1 MEGSG
6 FLFLLQQIWQL
17 IANYFQHW
25 LKTWNTWTDCFPYIC
40 SLCCLESVFG
50 RKLLPGLIHLSLWL
64 LCNHERPILLW
75 LDVEVKT
82 KGCVNDA
89 LPNQNNLWESSMF
102 YKHASCQSNASFSHT
117 VWVKSVSNVNTQ
129 WENTPVQNLDI
140 QTECPS
146 LRCVQYYARSLY
158 KIRLQFNHQAP
169 KHHFSVDVFIV
180 SLTSSPWC
188 EWQFSGCVLM

>member
-25 LKTWNTWTDCFPYIC
+25 LKTWNTWTDCFPYVC
-40 SLCCLESVFG
+40 SLRCLESI
-50 RKLLPGLIHLSLWL
+50 LEENCSLVSHIFL
-64 LCNHERPILLW
+64 

-82 KGCVNDA
+82 KGCVNYA
-89 LPNQNNLWESSMF
+89 LHNQNNLWESSMF

-117 VWVKSVSNVNTQ
+117 VWVKSQFLMLIRNGKI
-129 WENTPVQNLDI
+129 PVQILDI
-140 QTECPS
+140 QYSTTPDHCI
-146 LRCVQYYARSLY
+146 
-158 KIRLQFNHQAP
+158 KIRLQFNHQAS
-169 KHHFSVDVFIV
+169 KHHFSVDVFMV
-180 SLTSSPWC
+180 SLTSSPGC

>member
-25 LKTWNTWTDCFPYIC
+25 LVTWNTWTDCFPYVC
-40 SLCCLESVFG
+40 SLRCLESI
-50 RKLLPGLIHLSLWL
+50 LEENCSLVSHIFL
-64 LCNHERPILLW
+64 

-82 KGCVNDA
+82 KGCVNYA
-89 LPNQNNLWESSMF
+89 LHNQNNLWESSMF

-169 KHHFSVDVFIV
+169 KHHFSVDVFMV
-180 SLTSSPWC
+180 SLTSSPGC